1 MNAPD
6 TAPGTRRATEP
17 CPPADSR
24 RSEGTSKGT
33 APPLPASASVAN
45 LDWRRVLVAYLAPDG
60 PVTAWL
66 AEVDG
71 RLGQAGDAVPLYGS
85 DEWETAA
92 GPIKLRSALRA
103 AEAWRRAALYAAQDL
118 ADELDTAVLEA
129 RADDARWSRLAK
141 WVADGRN
148 DATFAEL
155 QARRGVPVRPAVPT
169 W

>member
-17 CPPADSR
+17 CQPADSR

-45 LDWRRVLVAYLAPDG
+45 VDWRRTLSRYLADDG

-66 AEVDG
+66 GELAG
-71 RLGQAGDAVPLYGS
+71 RLGQDGDVPLYGS
-85 DEWETAA
+85 PGWDAA
-92 GPIKLRSALRA
+92 DGPVRLRSMVRA
-103 AEAWRRAALYAAQDL
+103 AEAWRRAGLYAAQDL
-118 ADELDTAVLEA
+118 ADELDAAVIEA
-129 RADDARWSRLAK
+129 QADDARWSRLAK

-148 DATFAEL
+148 DATYAEL
-155 QARRGVPVRPAVPT
+155 QARRGVPVRPAVAA